1 MAMKLADMDYL
12 GRAILISERLN
23 RARLFSKADMATAVE
38 LSVIGII
45 GALFGWQPS
54 FLFAVLFVF
63 ASALG
68 NRLIAAVWSHA
79 LDETIKQE
87 LARSEPRTN
96 PVNYV

>member
-1 MAMKLADMDYL
+1 MKLADMDYFS
-12 GRAILISERLN
+12 RAICLSERLN

-68 NRLIAAVWSHA
+68 NRLVAAVWRFA
-79 LDETIKQE
+79 LDETIKKE
-87 LARSEPRTN
+87 LTRSEPRTN
-96 PVNYV
+96 PTNYV